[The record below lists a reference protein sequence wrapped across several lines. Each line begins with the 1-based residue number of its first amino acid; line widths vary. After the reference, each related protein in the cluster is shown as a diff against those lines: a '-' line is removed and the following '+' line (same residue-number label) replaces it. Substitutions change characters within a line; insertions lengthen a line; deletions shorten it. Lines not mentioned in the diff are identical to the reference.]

1 MLTPAQAQ
9 IVSRTGKNMALQNF
23 DFPGVTLRQEFAEA
37 STGTTST
44 LAVACVGP
52 QFNLHRADV
61 ATEAALIPQT
71 STQYDPASGLTVASL
86 PGRATDATLDSTPS
100 TQRLVVKNGAFT
112 YTDSLTPTLQSNG
125 AIQFPEPVADGGG
138 FTAAAVFGTR
148 GAKIGDP
155 VVLDWGSSK
164 VHTEIIGMNMV
175 AGKGYTEIIVKELGQ
190 TESGTL
196 SKVNFGVYQDAVYPA
211 GTDTFTISSS
221 GSMVIQGNLT
231 TPINELSGI
240 TGTLQSGTFYVEYR
254 ERTLKYVG
262 KLGSVS
268 SAADVESVLGG
279 VTSENPLALAVYFAV
294 MASNGVTVYFTATRD
309 ETSQSYLDG
318 MDFLEKY
325 SAVYSVVPTTED
337 KDVILAAAGSAI
349 AASEDEESK
358 IRRVLWFGNTIPDQV
373 QIWQGTGTP
382 SAVEEENPQ
391 VITMDENVFYEHPF
405 RKGDY
410 LINNADGKSYEIAS
424 TDGMSKATLVE
435 GVSIAGTSQL
445 TFRLV
450 RGNPLNEDL
459 IDVIIGQRYVSSYR
473 VQCVWADNILFNGE
487 VVPNFAGAAAAAGM
501 RSYEAPHRPLSN
513 LGYAF
518 FSIEEPHG
526 FTRSQLKQIGSNGIW
541 IIANNEDGTP
551 INMKQITTAMQN
563 NVNVDEESIVA
574 NADEIALDLVHAGET
589 RVGNSNISPALIAA
603 LDMEITT
610 RMEARLRNVSGSAYV
625 GPQLLS
631 WELLNIYQD
640 TTNLDWVWAEI
651 ECEPPKPFNKFKM
664 VMRII

>member
-9 IVSRTGKNMALQNF
+9 IVSRTGTIMALQNF

-52 QFNLHRADV
+52 QYNLHRADV
-61 ATEAALIPQT
+61 ATEAAKIPQE
-71 STQYDPASGLTVASL
+71 STQYDPDSGLTVASL
-86 PGRATDATLDSTPS
+86 PGRVTDATLDTTPS
-100 TQRLVVKNGAFT
+100 TQRLVVKNGVFT
-112 YTDSLTPTLQSNG
+112 YTDSLTPTLQANG
-125 AIQFPEPVADGGG
+125 TIKFPQPVADGGG
-138 FTAAAVFGTR
+138 FTAAAAFGTR
-148 GAKIGDP
+148 GVKVGDP
-155 VVLDWGSSK
+155 VILDWGTTK
-164 VHTEIIGMNMV
+164 VNTEIIGLV
-175 AGKGYTEIIVKELGQ
+175 SETGKGYNTIVVKELDQ
-190 TESGTL
+190 PDSATL
-196 SKVNFGVYQDAVYPA
+196 SKVNFGVYQDATFQA
-211 GTDTFTISSS
+211 GSDTFSIAANGAMT
-221 GSMVIQGNLT
+221 IQGGLT
-231 TPINELSGI
+231 APINELSGME
-240 TGTLQSGTFYVEYR
+240 GTLQAGDFYVEYR
-254 ERTLKYVG
+254 ELTQKYVG

-268 SAADVESVLGG
+268 SAADVEAVLGG
-279 VTSENPLALAVYFAV
+279 VTAENPLALATYFAA
-294 MASNGVTVYFTATRD
+294 MASKGVTVYFSATRD
-309 ETSQSYLDG
+309 DSSQSYLDA

-325 SAVYSVVPTTED
+325 TAVYSVVPTTED
-337 KDVILAAAGSAI
+337 KDVILAAAGSVVAV
-349 AASEDEESK
+349 SEDEESK
-358 IRRVLWFGNTIPDQV
+358 IRRTLWFGNTIPDQV
-373 QIWQGTGTP
+373 QIWEGKGTP
-382 SAVEEENPQ
+382 AAVVEENPQ
-391 VITMDENVFYEHPF
+391 VVTMEENVFYEHPF

-410 LINNADGKSYEIAS
+410 LINNADGKAYEIAS
-424 TDGMSKATLVE
+424 TDGMSKATLVAGAE
-435 GVSIAGTSQL
+435 IAGTSPL
-445 TFRLV
+445 SFRLV

-459 IDVIIGQRYVSSYR
+459 IDVIISQRYVSSYR

-501 RSYEAPHRPLSN
+501 RAYEAPHRPLSN
-513 LGYAF
+513 LGYVF

-526 FTRSQLKQIGSNGIW
+526 FTRSQLKTIGSNGIW

-610 RMEARLRNVSGSAYV
+610 RMESRLRNTSGSAYV

-640 TTNLDWVWAEI
+640 TVNLDWVWAEI

>member
-1 MLTPAQAQ
+1 MPL
-9 IVSRTGKNMALQNF
+9 SHSL
-23 DFPGVTLRQEFAEA
+23 
-37 STGTTST
+37 
-44 LAVACVGP
+44 
-52 QFNLHRADV
+52 
-61 ATEAALIPQT
+61 
-71 STQYDPASGLTVASL
+71 DPDSGLTVASL
-86 PGRATDATLDSTPS
+86 PGRATDATLDNTPS

-125 AIQFPEPVADGGG
+125 AIRFPEPVADGGG

-148 GAKIGDP
+148 GVKIGDP
-155 VVLDWGSSK
+155 VVLNWGSSK
-164 VHTEIIGMNMV
+164 VQTEVIGLNMV
-175 AGKGYTEIIVKELGQ
+175 AGKGYAEIVVKELGKPQ
-190 TESGTL
+190 SGTL

-211 GTDTFTISSS
+211 GADTFTIASS

-231 TPINELSGI
+231 TQINELSGI

-309 ETSQSYLDG
+309 DTSQSYLDG

-325 SAVYSVVPTTED
+325 SAVYSVVPATED

-349 AASEDEESK
+349 NASEDTESK

-405 RKGDY
+405 RQGDY

-445 TFRLV
+445 TFSLV

-459 IDVIIGQRYVSSYR
+459 IDVIISQRYVSSYR

-487 VVPNFAGAAAAAGM
+487 VVQNFAGAAAATGM
-501 RSYEAPHRPLSN
+501 RSYEAPHRPL
-513 LGYAF
+513 G
-518 FSIEEPHG
+518 EP
-526 FTRSQLKQIGSNGIW
+526 S
-541 IIANNEDGTP
+541 
-551 INMKQITTAMQN
+551 
-563 NVNVDEESIVA
+563 
-574 NADEIALDLVHAGET
+574 VHS
-589 RVGNSNISPALIAA
+589 R
-603 LDMEITT
+603 D
-610 RMEARLRNVSGSAYV
+610 
-625 GPQLLS
+625 
-631 WELLNIYQD
+631 
-640 TTNLDWVWAEI
+640 
-651 ECEPPKPFNKFKM
+651 
-664 VMRII
+664 